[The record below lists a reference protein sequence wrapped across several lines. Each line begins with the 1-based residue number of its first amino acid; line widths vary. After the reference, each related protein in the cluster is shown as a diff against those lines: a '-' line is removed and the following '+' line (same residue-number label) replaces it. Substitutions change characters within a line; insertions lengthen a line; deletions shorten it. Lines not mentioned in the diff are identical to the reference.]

1 MRSIVNLFGRSPF
14 IPLRQHMEKVALCVR
29 LLSQLFDALLGQRY
43 DRVQEIALQIQ
54 SYEHEADR
62 TKNDLRNHLP
72 KSLFLPIDRTQLLEI
87 LTLQDRLAD
96 KAEDISVLCC

>member
-1 MRSIVNLFGRSPF
+1 MRTIVNLFGRSPF
-14 IPLRQHMEKVALCVR
+14 APLRHHMETVAMCVY
-29 LLSQLFDALLGQRY
+29 LLSDLFQ
-43 DRVQEIALQIQ
+43 ALQKQDKEALQKIASSIQ

-62 TKNDLRNHLP
+62 TKNDIRNHLP

-96 KAEDISVLCC
+96 KAEDVSVL